1 MRRVAIKNG
10 GLIALIPTVFDCCRP
25 REDVLS
31 ASLSDYAAELRSVI
45 AESGANEYS
54 DPVRFFT
61 NTYPTAGL
69 RRLIEAA
76 ARRLSASGDA
86 EGSTMRLDSSFGG
99 GKTHGMIGLV
109 HLARTPDAVP
119 PDFLDPSLRP
129 LKPAAVAAFD
139 GEIANV
145 VAGVD
150 LEGGMRAKTPW
161 GYIAYKLGGLRAY
174 ERIRLNDEQC
184 SAPGVE
190 DWVRIIGDRPTL
202 ILIDEIGEWL
212 RKLRNKEDWKQLAP
226 FLKSLMAAID
236 GRPDA
241 CLVISLAVGTGGRAV
256 DAFIEENEYAAKA
269 FGEAETVTARR
280 TVPVNPTNPDETASV
295 LTRRLFSN
303 VDIGSA
309 AEAID
314 SYARV
319 WEAQKAHLP
328 DGKFGIRRREALARS
343 YPFHPDLIDTLNAK
357 TATFQNF
364 QRVRGMLRIL
374 APTIRRLW
382 DARPPDAT
390 AIHMHHID
398 IGVASIRTEFTTR
411 LGQQAFDSAIAYDIA
426 NVDPLQPARAQRID
440 SQWYR
445 DTAPFASYVARTIF
459 VNSMAFNA
467 ELRGVSVE
475 ELRASMLAPGFPGG
489 DTDGGASFV
498 EDARKRFVEESGYLD
513 DRATTVLRF
522 SAEANL
528 TVLIEQTKTNVDRT
542 RVRETL
548 RQEIET
554 LFRAGNPS
562 APGFD
567 SVTFPGGPG
576 DVPDDANEGKPYLV
590 VMGYEAE
597 TVDGDV
603 ISAPSLVAR
612 IAKHKGS
619 DATGIRL
626 NSNNVVFLTADRRKI
641 GDMEEAVTRRLALV
655 DLESRGAGALVE
667 HQVRRLREL
676 KTEALHRAAVA
687 VQQAYRHVFFP
698 SGQALDN
705 SGLAHLVLE
714 TDNTA
719 ANPGDGQKAILR
731 TLRDHQKISGPED
744 LPPNPIPVRDRTPL
758 ARLGYLST
766 RDLREEFRRDRSQ
779 PILLGDEPFRKLIL
793 AGVDRDVFVYGKGDV
808 VFAKGLPPVGIEV
821 SENAFVY
828 TKRYADDEGVWPK
841 RTSQQA
847 PVKQDASVSAVASH
861 QPDPADGGLPGIMR
875 PSAREGAKTGSVGQQ
890 FPTQSTKTFEGPLRE
905 AFAQLRDAAGPNS
918 VRAIV
923 ITTTAITD
931 GAALIMYAPNLRG
944 LTVET
949 GATIS
954 YQPKD
959 GSLCEVIFRGSA
971 SEARHVVEFAK
982 PQLAAADDSV
992 VQIMLK
998 LTMAEPIGAQAIE
1011 KLGEE
1016 LSAVCPGAI
1025 HLDASP

>member
-1 MRRVAIKNG
+1 M
-10 GLIALIPTVFDCCRP
+10 IPTVFDCCRP

-31 ASLSDYAAELRSVI
+31 ASLGDYAAELRSVI
-45 AESGANEYS
+45 AATGPDEYANPE
-54 DPVRFFT
+54 RFFA
-61 NTYPTAGL
+61 NTFPTAGL
-69 RRLIEAA
+69 RRLLEATG
-76 ARRLSASGDA
+76 RRLSGSGDA

-109 HLARTPDAVP
+109 HLARTPEAVP
-119 PDFLDPSLRP
+119 TEFLDPSLRP
-129 LKPAAVAAFD
+129 RKPAAVAAFD
-139 GEIANV
+139 GEVANV

-150 LEGGMRAKTPW
+150 LEGGIRAKTPW
-161 GYIAYKLGGLRAY
+161 GYIAYKLGGLPAF

-190 DWVRIIGDRPTL
+190 DWVNIIGDRPAL

-226 FLKSLMAAID
+226 FLKSLMAAVD

-241 CLVISLAVGTGGRAV
+241 CLVISLAVGSGGRAA

-295 LTRRLFSN
+295 LARRLFSQ
-303 VDIGSA
+303 VDPA
-309 AEAID
+309 AAAAAID
-314 SYARV
+314 AYAHV
-319 WEAQKAHLP
+319 WESQKAHLP
-328 DGKFGIRRREALARS
+328 DGKFGVQRRAALERS
-343 YPFHPDLIDTLNAK
+343 YPFHPDLIETLNAK

-382 DARPPDAT
+382 EARPDDAT
-390 AIHMHHID
+390 AIHLHHID
-398 IGVASIRTEFTTR
+398 IGVPSIRTEFTTR

-426 NVDPLQPARAQRID
+426 NVDPLEPARAQRID
-440 SQWYR
+440 QQWYR

-459 VNSMAFNA
+459 VNSMAFNP
-467 ELRGVSVE
+467 ELRGISVE
-475 ELRASMLAPGFPGG
+475 DLRASMLAPGFPGG
-489 DTDGGASFV
+489 SADGGASFV

-522 SAEANL
+522 AAEANL

-542 RVRETL
+542 RVREAL
-548 RQEIET
+548 RKEIET
-554 LFRAGNPS
+554 LFKAGS
-562 APGFD
+562 ASTPGFE
-567 SVTFPGGPG
+567 SITYPGGPG
-576 DVPDDANEGKPYLV
+576 DVPDDANDGKPYLV

-597 TVDGDV
+597 TVDGD
-603 ISAPSLVAR
+603 ITSAPPLVAR
-612 IAKHKGS
+612 IAKHKGG
-619 DATGIRL
+619 DGTGIRL

-641 GDMEEAVTRRLALV
+641 ADMEEAVTRRLALV
-655 DLESRGAGALVE
+655 DLESRGAGALAE

-676 KTEALHRAAVA
+676 KTEAVHRAAVA
-687 VQQAYRHVFFP
+687 VQQCYRHVFFP

-731 TLRDHQKISGPED
+731 TLRDHQKVSAPED

-758 ARLGYLST
+758 ARSGYLST

-779 PILLGDEPFRKLIL
+779 PILLGDEPFRKLVL

-808 VFAKGLPPVGIEV
+808 VFAKGLPPLAIEV

-828 TKRYADDEGVWPK
+828 TKRYAEDEGIWPK
-841 RTSQQA
+841 RTSEQSASRQDLPASA
-847 PVKQDASVSAVASH
+847 PASPPPIAVSV
-861 QPDPADGGLPGIMR
+861 GLPGFTR
-875 PSAREGAKTGSVGQQ
+875 PSLREGTN
-890 FPTQSTKTFEGPLRE
+890 TQNAPQPPPAKTFEGPLRE
-905 AFAQLRDAAGPNS
+905 AFAQLRDATGS
-918 VRAIV
+918 TGTVRTIV
-923 ITTTAITD
+923 ITATAIAD
-931 GAALIMYAPNLRG
+931 GAALILYAPNLRG
-944 LTVET
+944 VT
-949 GATIS
+949 ATIDAKIS
-954 YQPKD
+954 YQPRD
-959 GSLCEVIFRGSA
+959 GSLCEVTFQGSPV
-971 SEARHVVEFAK
+971 EARHVIEFAK
-982 PQLAAADDSV
+982 PQIAAADDSV
-992 VQIMLK
+992 VQTVLNLMM
-998 LTMAEPIGAQAIE
+998 TEPIGAQAIE

-1016 LSAVCPGAI
+1016 LSAVCPGAVR
-1025 HLDASP
+1025 LETSA